1 MRTIFN
7 AIVIFFTAVSE
18 ASYAAHL
25 ARNGQFK
32 RASEVI
38 TK

>member
-1 MRTIFN
+1 MKTIFN
-7 AIVIFFTAVSE
+7 AIVYFFTAVGE

-32 RASEVI
+32 RASDI
-38 TK
+38 ISK